1 MPRQYSYYCAMLLLF
16 CNVLDFTIGYTQLD
30 LTLVG
35 GHVKAIFRIAHSN
48 QQVKPFLYKTKTS
61 LLNVVMFAIVLL
73 NFRLAGENPF
83 SFPHSLQMRVSI
95 LFFIFFGCFNTWVCT
110 NLVSKYAYFDDA
122 NFIKCSREWILNTYE
137 LQ

>member
-1 MPRQYSYYCAMLLLF
+1 MPRQYSYYCAMLLFF

-95 LFFIFFGCFNTWVCT
+95 LFLTHEFARI
-110 NLVSKYAYFDDA
+110 
-122 NFIKCSREWILNTYE
+122 
-137 LQ
+137 